1 MSRTG
6 AWGKQGR
13 EEDRAEISAE
23 SERASQTTHSAH
35 THGPRGRFIN
45 TPASSQNI
53 DRTKKATCLTFHQRR
68 SQRDTTMSRGIILAQ
83 NKNRTL
89 PKQSRPKERLRP
101 SSSPP
106 YPERPQRNRR
116 EQYDDELRTPSATLR
131 MFCFALL
138 LQLRNSTIRRNTTA
152 LLRDHVNH
160 SFLIFDILYRRFETC
175 CVWLGG
181 VSRQMT

>member
-1 MSRTG
+1 MRKLNPKRMELNCDARMADESNWRVGETRAGRRQGGNLSR
-6 AWGKQGR
+6 
-13 EEDRAEISAE
+13 ERA
-23 SERASQTTHSAH
+23 SERGSQTTHSAH

-106 YPERPQRNRR
+106 YSERPIGTGEN
-116 EQYDDELRTPSATLR
+116 
-131 MFCFALL
+131 
-138 LQLRNSTIRRNTTA
+138 NT
-152 LLRDHVNH
+152 
-160 SFLIFDILYRRFETC
+160 
-175 CVWLGG
+175 
-181 VSRQMT
+181 MTN